1 MQQLLY
7 QLINQSL
14 DDLYLNDEYLISHKA
29 SERDLTFHF
38 TTYFKDHMRT
48 TSIAQYNVDC
58 EYNRDG
64 NDSKQIDGDKVYP
77 DFIVHRR
84 GSNEDNLLII
94 EFKTWWNPNNT
105 NDIEKLKNMMSE
117 QYRYKYKY
125 AYSIVLAPT
134 RKDVKIIQV
143 RLP

>member
-1 MQQLLY
+1 MQQLLS

-14 DDLYLNDEYLISHKA
+14 DDLYRNDEYLISHKA

-38 TTYFKDHMRT
+38 TTYFKNHMRT

-64 NDSKQIDGDKVYP
+64 DDSKQIDGDKVYP
-77 DFIVHRR
+77 GFIVHHRE
-84 GSNEDNLLII
+84 SNEDNLLII

-143 RLP
+143 RFP

>member
-14 DDLYLNDEYLISHKA
+14 DDLYRNDEYLISHKA

-64 NDSKQIDGDKVYP
+64 DDSKQIDGDKVYP
-77 DFIVHRR
+77 DFIVHHR

-94 EFKTWWNPNNT
+94 EFKTWWNPNNN
-105 NDIEKLKNMMSE
+105 NDIKKLKNMMSE

-134 RKDVKIIQV
+134 RENVQIIMV

>member
-14 DDLYLNDEYLISHKA
+14 DDLYRNDEYLISHKA

-64 NDSKQIDGDKVYP
+64 DDSKQIDGDKVYP

-94 EFKTWWNPNNT
+94 EFKTWWNPNKT
-105 NDIEKLKNMMSE
+105 NDIEKLKNMMNE

>member
-14 DDLYLNDEYLISHKA
+14 DDLYRNDEYLISHKA

-64 NDSKQIDGDKVYP
+64 DDSNQIDGDKVYP

>member
-1 MQQLLY
+1 
-7 QLINQSL
+7 
-14 DDLYLNDEYLISHKA
+14 
-29 SERDLTFHF
+29 
-38 TTYFKDHMRT
+38 MRT

-64 NDSKQIDGDKVYP
+64 DDSKQIDGDKVYP

>member
-14 DDLYLNDEYLISHKA
+14 DDLYRNDEYLISHKA

-48 TSIAQYNVDC
+48 TSIAQYNVDY

-64 NDSKQIDGDKVYP
+64 DDSKQIDGDKVYP

-105 NDIEKLKNMMSE
+105 NDIEKLKNMMNE